1 MKTLSLIVAMDDNG
15 LIGRDGQLP
24 WRLPEDLKF
33 FRRTTLGK
41 TVLMGRK
48 TWDSLGKP
56 LDGRRNW
63 VLSRDPAFRPEGA
76 RVFDDLDAAL
86 DAHEDGELMVIGG
99 AALFE
104 ATLPLAQRI
113 YLTQVHAQLEGDT
126 WFPSTDLPEFREA
139 AREDRPADD
148 RHAWPY
154 SFVTLERV

>member
-15 LIGRDGQLP
+15 LIGRGGQLP

-48 TWDSLGKP
+48 TWDSLGRP

-113 YLTQVHAQLEGDT
+113 YLTQVRAQLEGDT
-126 WFPSTDLPEFREA
+126 WFPSTDLPEFREV
-139 AREDRPADD
+139 ARADHPADD